1 MKQHQQGIT
10 TATALLMILVGIIL
24 IRAVLVIIPI
34 YFDDTEVGIVLDN
47 MEESGKIS
55 PRTSDRAVKDE
66 LERRLR
72 NNNLNI
78 SVDGVS
84 IKRSR
89 NSMTIDWTYENR
101 RHFLANIDFVVTF
114 QRQKV
119 ITSE

>member
-1 MKQHQQGIT
+1 MKQHQHGIT
-10 TATALLMILVGIIL
+10 TATALLMILIGIIL
-24 IRAVLVIIPI
+24 IRAVLVIIPV